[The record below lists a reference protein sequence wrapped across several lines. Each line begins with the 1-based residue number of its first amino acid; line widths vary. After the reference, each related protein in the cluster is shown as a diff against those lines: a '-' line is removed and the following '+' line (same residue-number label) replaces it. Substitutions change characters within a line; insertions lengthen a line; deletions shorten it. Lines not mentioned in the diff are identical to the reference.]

1 MLSVEAVS
9 KQYSHKKSK
18 KHPPLIAVYDVSF
31 RLKEREV
38 FAIIGESGSGKSTLA
53 ELIAGLQTP
62 TTGHIKWDYPL
73 HENTDGKRSKLPLG
87 PLDVQII
94 FQNPDRSLNPYW
106 KVCDLIAEPLVLNGW
121 QKDAAYER
129 VQELA
134 SLVKLPKHLLQY
146 YPAACSGGQKQRIAI
161 ARALALAP
169 KLLIAD
175 EITSALDPSIE
186 ADILDLLQS
195 LKEDEGLSILYIT
208 HRIETV
214 VGFAD
219 RAAVMYRGSFVEQG
233 KLSDIVENPNSEYT
247 KALLQAAI
255 FPVMKQQQ

>member
-1 MLSVEAVS
+1 MLSVEGVS
-9 KQYSHKKSK
+9 KHFSNKKNKKS
-18 KHPPLIAVYDVSF
+18 PPLIAVYNVSF
-31 RLKEREV
+31 QLREKEI

-53 ELIAGLQTP
+53 ELIAGLQIPSAGKIIWHNQDEILTSKKSKRLP
-62 TTGHIKWDYPL
+62 FSPL
-73 HENTDGKRSKLPLG
+73 EA
-87 PLDVQII
+87 QMI

-121 QKDAAYER
+121 KKEAAYDR

-134 SLVKLPKHLLQY
+134 LQVKLPERLLYY

-186 ADILDLLQS
+186 AEILELLQS
-195 LKEDEGLSILYIT
+195 LKEKEGLAILYIT

-214 VGFAD
+214 IGFAE
-219 RAAVMYRGSFVEQG
+219 RAAVMYQGSFVEQG
-233 KLSDIVENPNSEYT
+233 SMREIVENPVADYT
-247 KALLQAAI
+247 KALLQATT
-255 FPVMKQQQ
+255 FSFSKHK